1 MNQILS
7 LKNISLDFGIS
18 KVLDD
23 ITFSI
28 LDKEKICLVGRNG
41 TGKSTLL
48 KLLLKQVEP
57 DSGEVIFKDNLR
69 IGYLEQDVPKNLSG
83 TIREVVSRGLGKTG
97 QAILEYQSLLD
108 AKERKN
114 SYDENRISCLQN
126 EIDEQSGWIELH
138 KINKIISKLFLN
150 LDQDINELSGG
161 LKKEFFLLGQS

>member
-1 MNQILS
+1 MNQILC
-7 LKNISLDFGIS
+7 LKNISLDFGIN

-23 ITFSI
+23 INFSI
-28 LDKEKICLVGRNG
+28 SDKEKICLVGRNG

-57 DSGEVIFKDNLR
+57 DSGEIIFKDNLR

-138 KINKIISKLFLN
+138 KIDKVISRLFLN
-150 LDQDINELSGG
+150 LDQDIKNYFKRYIL
-161 LKKEFFLLGQS
+161 

>member
-7 LKNISLDFGIS
+7 LKNISLGFGIS

-83 TIREVVSRGLGKTG
+83 TIREVVSSGLGQTG
-97 QAILEYQSLLD
+97 QAILEYQSLL
-108 AKERKN
+108 
-114 SYDENRISCLQN
+114 
-126 EIDEQSGWIELH
+126 
-138 KINKIISKLFLN
+138 
-150 LDQDINELSGG
+150 
-161 LKKEFFLLGQS
+161 

>member
-161 LKKEFFLLGQS
+161 LKKKSSSC